1 MAVIQEEVGSR
12 HWNSLSL
19 FFQPH
24 YDSGSIRAAYWNCWH
39 LPSRLHCC
47 LDTIRS
53 TEQETAGIEKMVCW
67 IRGSPEREWGRR
79 MGKGSCWDACRS
91 GGRGDKGQ
99 KWAWAFYCG
108 SHEKQWVAQGSNRP
122 RISSLD
128 GCSRCWGS
136 GTIAVCHLTLGWKG
150 QVDNAHKEAM
160 GALANCEKCS
170 PSRVNKTQGWQS
182 NRKRKA

>member
-1 MAVIQEEVGSR
+1 MGSADRMAVIQEEVGSR

-108 SHEKQWVAQGSNRP
+108 SHEKQ
-122 RISSLD
+122 
-128 GCSRCWGS
+128 
-136 GTIAVCHLTLGWKG
+136 
-150 QVDNAHKEAM
+150 
-160 GALANCEKCS
+160 
-170 PSRVNKTQGWQS
+170 
-182 NRKRKA
+182 